1 MGHGRAVPWKMQTRA
16 WEEAMLVHGVKPGTG
31 RTHPQLRTAPRER
44 EHEWL
49 TSPRIQQTASVHDSA
64 LTERAPGGLLTR
76 GEGGPRASGRRYRQA
91 ELLEGRL
98 DEGGVLRQDLLQVPA
113 PLHVPENCSDRRK
126 QGPADAGGDL
136 GPGRPGAEEPTSA
149 LPLRDSLTSESVSTK
164 RRRWNMSRIS

>member
-1 MGHGRAVPWKMQTRA
+1 MWAVDGQRPGQMQTRA

-31 RTHPQLRTAPRER
+31 RTQPQLRTAPRER

-64 LTERAPGGLLTR
+64 VTELAPGGLLTR
-76 GEGGPRASGRRYRQA
+76 GEGGPRASGRWYRQA
-91 ELLEGRL
+91 EFLEGRL

-126 QGPADAGGDL
+126 QGPADAGWTWGRAGQGQR
-136 GPGRPGAEEPTSA
+136 GPRPPY
-149 LPLRDSLTSESVSTK
+149 LSETA
-164 RRRWNMSRIS
+164 